1 MDWVKLGSFV
11 PGSFPK
17 LTSPVALKGRHHCRK
32 LQWNCWI
39 GLEFYNLTVPEAGF
53 YTQQMLYLQLSYF
66 QLY

>member
-1 MDWVKLGSFV
+1 M
-11 PGSFPK
+11 
-17 LTSPVALKGRHHCRK
+17 TSPVALKGRHHCRK

-66 QLY
+66 QIY